1 MNKSF
6 LLIGLAANLVSFSAA
21 AQRVIDREVK
31 YEYRRLPL
39 TPLDKS
45 VKNFQVKVLA
55 PYEAENDKAQQ
66 EYQRALASVDTDFA
80 TAVSQHEKAVAQVK
94 AEYDAKLAEYNK
106 KSMAGKMLSK
116 QMLDETKPVLSLPAP
131 PRKTAPAAP
140 LLRQVV
146 DKNAVAGNLRLPG
159 YTRGS
164 QNAASITVTLYGLE
178 ANEPKRDDSGA
189 SYLTGASTP
198 NNPTYLTDYRYPV
211 GVKVEVPGQGVVLD
225 ETIPATTEYKQY
237 RSTAS
242 SLGTPEQRKLLL
254 DPLEAKLRDD
264 NLKLAQQ
271 YLESQFG
278 VTAVPRTT
286 LLYTVE
292 PKKLTYDEYPP
303 AQEAALAAYKKL
315 GEEPADARTYFT
327 AALQQWDKALAE
339 AKPTDSKARINGDVA
354 IATYLNAAEAAIWV
368 GEMPRADG
376 YLLKL
381 NTLDLS
387 RRQKKQLADLEL
399 LAKDEK
405 KRRTANGS

>member
-6 LLIGLAANLVSFSAA
+6 LLISLAGSLVSLSAT
-21 AQRVIDREVK
+21 AQRVVDREVK
-31 YEYRRLPL
+31 YEYQRLPL

-55 PYEAENDKAQQ
+55 PYEAENEKAQQ
-66 EYQRALASVDTDFA
+66 EYQRALANVDTDFA
-80 TAVSQHEKAVAQVK
+80 TATSQHEKAIAQVK

-106 KSMAGKMLSK
+106 KSLAGKMLSK
-116 QMLDETKPVLSLPAP
+116 QMLDEAKPVLNLPYP
-131 PRKTAPAAP
+131 PQKATPAAP
-140 LLRQVV
+140 LLRPVV

-164 QNAASITVTLYGLE
+164 QNAASITVTLYGME

-242 SLGTPEQRKLLL
+242 SLGTPEQRKLLF

-278 VTAVPRTT
+278 VTTVPRTT
-286 LLYTVE
+286 MLYTVE

-303 AQEAALAAYKKL
+303 ALEAAMAAYKKL
-315 GEEPADARTYFT
+315 SGEPTDARTYFAT
-327 AALQQWDKALAE
+327 ALQQWDKALAE

-354 IATYLNAAEAAIWV
+354 IATYLNAAEAAIWT
-368 GEMPRADG
+368 GEIPRADG

-387 RRQKKQLADLEL
+387 RRQKKQLAELEL